1 MTDKQPRCLNFE
13 RHAAEMRRQ
22 AITVSASWF
31 LWVNILFSLFILG
44 RNYFSPEHLAAV
56 MHRPLHV
63 LESAM
68 VLVLAASSSVLFILR
83 MAPDREAVWLSHLA
97 KATVLFLSLAWA
109 ISFYVFIASGDMR
122 VIFPLA
128 GLLLFTAL
136 ISLYFD
142 ARVLLTFIVPIWLSI
157 LVSAFVYDQSPTALN
172 AVLWLL
178 LAALLES
185 GRRMLNNWFLLALR
199 RGQEK
204 RDLIKQ
210 LETLASYDPLTG
222 IANRRNFQQQLDNAI
237 HDASQTGGE
246 LAMIMVDVDHFK
258 RFNDHYGHQAGDIC
272 LKEVANQLKSAV
284 RKRGDSVARLGG
296 EEFAI
301 LLPGGG
307 SEAAHRVARRLA
319 WRLENL
325 AIEHAAS
332 PVDRHVT
339 VSQGISIW
347 KPDMSGTVFIAQA
360 DAALYQAKESGRN
373 RWNEYD
379 GARDTD

>member
-13 RHAAEMRRQ
+13 LHAAEMRRQ

-44 RNYFSPEHLAAV
+44 RNYFSPEHLTAV
-56 MHRPLHV
+56 LHRPLHV

-83 MAPDREAVWLSHLA
+83 MAPDREAVWLSQLA
-97 KATVLFLSLAWA
+97 KGTVLFLSLAWA
-109 ISFYVFIASGDMR
+109 ISFYVFIASSDMR

-128 GLLLFTAL
+128 ALLLFTAL

-157 LVSAFVYDQSPTALN
+157 LVSTFAYDQSPTALN
-172 AVLWLL
+172 VVLWLL

-237 HDASQTGGE
+237 YEATQTGGE

-325 AIEHAAS
+325 ALEHAAS
-332 PVDRHVT
+332 PVNPHVT
-339 VSQGISIW
+339 VSQGISVW

-360 DAALYQAKESGRN
+360 DAALYHAKENGRN
-373 RWNEYD
+373 RWNEYNA
-379 GARDTD
+379 ARHTD

>member
-13 RHAAEMRRQ
+13 LHAAEMRRQ

-44 RNYFSPEHLAAV
+44 RNYFSPEHLVAV
-56 MHRPLHV
+56 LHHPLHV

-83 MAPDREAVWLSHLA
+83 MAPDREAIWLSQLA
-97 KATVLFLSLAWA
+97 KGTVLFLSLTWA

-185 GRRMLNNWFLLALR
+185 GRRMLNSWFLLALR

-237 HDASQTGGE
+237 HEASQTGGE

-325 AIEHAAS
+325 AIKHAAS
-332 PVDRHVT
+332 PVSQHVT
-339 VSQGISIW
+339 VSQGISVW

-379 GARDTD
+379 VARDKD